1 MLAGVP
7 LVDNP
12 KVFWVKAMSHE
23 PRVGGPVLAT
33 PTGKRLGPVKKS
45 RSELLGAANRVADR
59 PPRGAWRITCSL
71 RHFHISQQLVAGV
84 DVLLLAENADRS
96 GAMTERFYGQ

>member
-1 MLAGVP
+1 M
-7 LVDNP
+7 
-12 KVFWVKAMSHE
+12 
-23 PRVGGPVLAT
+23 LAT
-33 PTGKRLGPVKKS
+33 PTGKRLGSVKKS
-45 RSELLGAANRVADR
+45 RSELLRAAVLLTDHRSAR
-59 PPRGAWRITCSL
+59 RITCSL

>member
-1 MLAGVP
+1 
-7 LVDNP
+7 
-12 KVFWVKAMSHE
+12 
-23 PRVGGPVLAT
+23 VLAT

-45 RSELLGAANRVADR
+45 RSELLGAAVLLTDHR
-59 PPRGAWRITCSL
+59 RGARRITCSL

>member
-12 KVFWVKAMSHE
+12 KVFWVKAMGHE

-45 RSELLGAANRVADR
+45 RSELLSR
-59 PPRGAWRITCSL
+59 
-71 RHFHISQQLVAGV
+71 
-84 DVLLLAENADRS
+84 
-96 GAMTERFYGQ
+96 